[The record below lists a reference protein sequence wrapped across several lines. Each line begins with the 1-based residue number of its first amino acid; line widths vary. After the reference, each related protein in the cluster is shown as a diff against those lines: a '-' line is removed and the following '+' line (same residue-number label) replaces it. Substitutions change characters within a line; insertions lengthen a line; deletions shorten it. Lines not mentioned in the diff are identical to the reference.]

1 LPPLRGRWRGLKEVV
16 KPEVV
21 VVLMLRGLR

>member
-1 LPPLRGRWRGLKEVV
+1 LPPPRGRWRGMREVV

-21 VVLMLRGLR
+21 VVLMLRRLR

>member
-1 LPPLRGRWRGLKEVV
+1 LPPLRGRWRGLREVV

-21 VVLMLRGLR
+21 VVLMLRRLR